1 MPVPTNTSTSRS
13 PLSHPVTRATQIVTT
28 RPSASAT
35 THASTRSGRA
45 TASVR
50 GASADGPGALAG
62 RAALGADAARGAA
75 PGAGRDGRTEVDSEC
90 GASDGRT
97 CRDDAITDGR
107 NWLGTF
113 SG

>member
-35 THASTRSGRA
+35 THASARNGRA

-50 GASADGPGALAG
+50 GAWADGRGALAG
-62 RAALGADAARGAA
+62 RAALGADAATDAA
-75 PGAGRDGRTEVDSEC
+75 AGAGRGGVTAVDSGC
-90 GASDGRT
+90 GAAGGPT
-97 CRDDAITDGR
+97 CRDDALHHRPDLLR
-107 NWLGTF
+107 
-113 SG
+113 